1 MRQSFTD
8 NNSIRQMITL
18 GRKVGILFLVMGGML
33 LLAPQDANAQRWL
46 QTSQLVTNIDRD
58 GPTRALL
65 DTLVSVL
72 ERKDSI
78 RVKRSPETKTKI
90 EISDLKD
97 KLINEQGIGL
107 TSANKVFI
115 DYRFEIKNRGFQ
127 ETITA
132 FNFVYRPRGG
142 AQEDI
147 KMLYIDA
154 TEKWVRDILVN
165 KGTTLRTNQA
175 ALLTFKDQLA
185 FARMVQNGKVV
196 EIADR
201 TVREGF
207 ERKKRELVQ
216 KIQRLTYE
224 GL

>member
-1 MRQSFTD
+1 
-8 NNSIRQMITL
+8 MISL
-18 GRKVGILFLVMGGML
+18 GRKLVILLVVLGGL
-33 LLAPQDANAQRWL
+33 VIVSPANVQAQRWL
-46 QTSQLVTNIDRD
+46 QTSQLVTDVDRE

-65 DTLVSVL
+65 DSVVSVL

-78 RVKRSPETKTKI
+78 RVKRSPDATSKVR
-90 EISDLKD
+90 ISDLKD

-115 DYRFEIKNRGFQ
+115 DYRFEIRNRGFQ
-127 ETITA
+127 EAITA

-147 KMLYIDA
+147 QMLYIDA
-154 TEKWVRDILVN
+154 TVPWVAEILRN

-185 FARMVQNGKVV
+185 FARMVQKGKVV

>member
-1 MRQSFTD
+1 
-8 NNSIRQMITL
+8 MITL
-18 GRKVGILFLVMGGML
+18 GRKLVILLVVLGGLVL
-33 LLAPQDANAQRWL
+33 LSPANVQAQRWL
-46 QTSQLVTNIDRD
+46 QTSQLVTDVDRD

-65 DTLVSVL
+65 DSLVSVL

-78 RVKRSPETKTKI
+78 RVKRSPDATSKI
-90 EISDLKD
+90 RISDLKD

-115 DYRFEIKNRGFQ
+115 DYRFEIRNRGFQ
-127 ETITA
+127 EAITA

-147 KMLYIDA
+147 QMLYIDA
-154 TEKWVRDILVN
+154 TVPWVAEILRN

-185 FARMVQNGKVV
+185 FARMVQKGKVV